1 MSKAFSDRHGRML
14 ILITVFIL
22 LTGMIVL
29 IYTHPDKKRDNSASK
44 SSYEQNIQGI
54 WHEQI
59 AQLILQKDWYNAR
72 LAAGKV
78 LHSIPDDLFAKRILV
93 RVAAEEKKLAQAL
106 KMSRDILF
114 YHPEDAG
121 SRNNLAVLQ
130 LASAPAEAAKEISIA
145 LQLQPDNPVIRRNF
159 EIISRIANRK
169 KPEGISPESFLHP
182 DLLSIKL
189 SEPQELR

>member
-1 MSKAFSDRHGRML
+1 MSKAFNFQHGRML

-29 IYTHPDKKRDNSASK
+29 IYSHPDKKRDNSVSK
-44 SSYEQNIQGI
+44 STYEQNIREL

-59 AQLILQKDWYNAR
+59 AQLISQNDWHNAR

-78 LHSIPDDLFAKRILV
+78 LHSIPDDLLAKRFLV
-93 RVAAEEKKLAQAL
+93 RIAAEEKKFAQAL

-121 SRNNLAVLQ
+121 SRNNLAVL
-130 LASAPAEAAKEISIA
+130 LMPSAPEEAAREITLA

-159 EIISRIANRK
+159 EIISRISTRK
-169 KPEGISPESFLHP
+169 KPEGIPPESFNHP
-182 DLLSIKL
+182 DLLSMKL
-189 SEPQELR
+189 PEPRS